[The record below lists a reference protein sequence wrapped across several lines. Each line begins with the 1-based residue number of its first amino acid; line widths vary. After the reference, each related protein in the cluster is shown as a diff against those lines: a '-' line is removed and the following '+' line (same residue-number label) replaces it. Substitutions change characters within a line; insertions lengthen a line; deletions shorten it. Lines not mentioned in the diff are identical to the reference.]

1 MSTISNIEVY
11 QENACWYVR
20 YTQDGKVIVSNPFM
34 EEQHAINYSLNLK
47 SI

>member
-1 MSTISNIEVY
+1 MTEVEIY
-11 QENACWYVR
+11 LENTCWYVK
-20 YTQDGKVIVSNPFM
+20 YVKDGETIISNPFM

>member
-1 MSTISNIEVY
+1 MTEIEIY
-11 QENACWYVR
+11 LENTCWYVK
-20 YTQDGKVIVSNPFM
+20 YVKDGETIISNPFM

>member
-1 MSTISNIEVY
+1 MTEVEIY
-11 QENACWYVR
+11 LENQCWYVK
-20 YTQDGKVIVSNPFM
+20 YVQDGETIISNPFM